1 MDPSVAESGCSRLVR
16 VADDAQRAPRTG
28 RATPDYLMPL
38 WRAVA
43 VFRVA
48 ALVYAAITVSE
59 DFPHYRHPA
68 GGWAVLGVMTAWT
81 VIAVLRYPPGP
92 RARLLPMVDLAVTGL
107 CVVSTA
113 WIETPTRLA
122 AGAPPMAVMWMG
134 AAVLVWAVAHGRR
147 AGLFAG
153 AAIAACNLA
162 IHVPWAGY
170 SIAQL
175 TFAPGLLL
183 LSGAAVGHLARL
195 AVEAQTAI
203 ERGARVEAAARE
215 RERLARAVHD
225 SVLQVLTRV
234 AKQGLAAGGEAAELG
249 RQAGEQEA
257 ALRALIGVST
267 ADLTEDATGQSD
279 LRLLITALGSTTVSV
294 AAPATPVPM
303 PAQVAREVSLAV
315 RAALDNV
322 RQHAGPQA
330 HAWILIEGEPD
341 TVTLTVRDDGPGFDS
356 GRLEQAAAL
365 GRLGVAQSI
374 VGRVRDL
381 GGDATVQAWPNEGTE
396 VVLRIPRRDEE
407 SRGGD
412 RSRDCALP

>member
-1 MDPSVAESGCSRLVR
+1 MDPSVAESEWSRLGR
-16 VADDAQRAPRTG
+16 VADDAHRSPRTD

-68 GGWAVLGVMTAWT
+68 GGWIVLGVMTLWT
-81 VIAVLRYPPGP
+81 VVAVLRYPPGP
-92 RARLLPMVDLAVTGL
+92 RARLLPAIDLAVTGL
-107 CVVSTA
+107 CLISTA
-113 WIETPTRLA
+113 WIETPARLA
-122 AGAPPMAVMWMG
+122 AGAPPMTVMWMG

-162 IHVPWAGY
+162 IHVPWAAY

-249 RQAGEQEA
+249 RLAGEQEA
-257 ALRALIGVST
+257 ALRALIGVS
-267 ADLTEDATGQSD
+267 AEDLGENAAGESD
-279 LRLLITALGSTTVSV
+279 LRILIAALGTATVSV
-294 AAPATPVPM
+294 AAPATAVPM
-303 PAQVAREVSLAV
+303 PTKVAQEVSLAV

-322 RQHAGPQA
+322 HRHAGPQA
-330 HAWILIEGEPD
+330 HAWVLVEDEPD
-341 TVTLTVRDDGPGFDS
+341 AVTLTVRDDGPGFDPD
-356 GRLEQAAAL
+356 RLEQAAAL

-374 VGRVRDL
+374 VGRIHDL
-381 GGDATVQAWPNEGTE
+381 GGEATVRAWPDEGAE
-396 VVLRIPRRDEE
+396 VVLRIPRRI
-407 SRGGD
+407 
-412 RSRDCALP
+412 

>member
-1 MDPSVAESGCSRLVR
+1 M
-16 VADDAQRAPRTG
+16 ADDADRTPRTG

-59 DFPHYRHPA
+59 DFPHYRHPV
-68 GGWAVLGVMTAWT
+68 GGWIVLGVMTIWT

-92 RARLLPMVDLAVTGL
+92 RARLLPAIDLSLTGL
-107 CVVSTA
+107 CLISTA
-113 WIETPTRLA
+113 WIETPARLA
-122 AGAPPMAVMWMG
+122 AGAPPMTVMWMG

-162 IHVPWAGY
+162 IHVPWAHY

-183 LSGAAVGHLARL
+183 LCGAAVGHLARL

-203 ERGARVEAAARE
+203 ERGARVEAVARE

-234 AKQGLAAGGEAAELG
+234 ARQGLAAGGEAAELG
-249 RQAGEQEA
+249 RLAGEQEA
-257 ALRALIGVST
+257 ALRALIGTST
-267 ADLTEDATGQSD
+267 ADLTEGVAGQTD
-279 LRLLITALGSTTVSV
+279 LRVPITALGTAAVTV
-294 AAPATPVPM
+294 AAPATPVLM
-303 PAQVAREVSLAV
+303 PAEVAHEISLAV

-322 RQHAGPQA
+322 QEHAGPEA
-330 HAWILIEGEPD
+330 HAWILIEDEPD
-341 TVTLTVRDDGPGFDS
+341 AVTLTVRDDGPGFDP
-356 GRLEQAAAL
+356 GRLEQAATL

-381 GGDATVQAWPNEGTE
+381 GGDATVQARPNEGTE
-396 VVLRIPRRDEE
+396 AVLRIPRQ
-407 SRGGD
+407 S
-412 RSRDCALP
+412 A

>member
-1 MDPSVAESGCSRLVR
+1 MEPSLAEPEEGRLAP
-16 VADDAQRAPRTG
+16 VADDAQRVPRTG

-43 VFRVA
+43 VFRIA
-48 ALVYAAITVSE
+48 ALGYAAITVSE

-68 GGWAVLGVMTAWT
+68 GGWVVLAVMTAWT

-92 RARLLPMVDLAVTGL
+92 RARLIPAFDLGVTAL
-107 CVVSTA
+107 CVISTA
-113 WIETPTRLA
+113 WIEKPARLA

-134 AAVLVWAVAHGRR
+134 AAVLVWAVGHGRR

-162 IHVPWAGY
+162 IHLPWSGY
-170 SIAQL
+170 SVAQL

-183 LSGAAVGHLARL
+183 LCGAAVGHLARL

-249 RQAGEQEA
+249 RLAGEQEA
-257 ALRALIGVST
+257 ALRALIGVSA
-267 ADLTEDATGQSD
+267 ADLGDDAVGQCD
-279 LRLLITALGSTTVSV
+279 LRTLITALGTSTVSV
-294 AAPATPVPM
+294 ALPATPVPL
-303 PAQVAREVSLAV
+303 PAETAQEVSLAV
-315 RAALDNV
+315 QAALDNV
-322 RQHAGPQA
+322 QQHAGSAAQ
-330 HAWILIEGEPD
+330 AWILIEDEPD
-341 TVTLTVRDDGPGFDS
+341 AVTVTVRDDGPGFDHV
-356 GRLEQAAAL
+356 RLAQAAAL

-381 GGDATVQAWPNEGTE
+381 GGEAAVQAWPDEGTE
-396 VVLRIPRRDEE
+396 VVLRIPRQ
-407 SRGGD
+407 G
-412 RSRDCALP
+412 